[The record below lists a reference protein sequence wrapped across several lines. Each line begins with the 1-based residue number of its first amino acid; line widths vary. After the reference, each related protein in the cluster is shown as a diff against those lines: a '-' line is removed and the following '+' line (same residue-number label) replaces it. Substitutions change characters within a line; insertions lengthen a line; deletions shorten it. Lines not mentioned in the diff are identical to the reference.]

1 VVLVDEPDEIIPPP
15 VYDEDDDRSPARQHK
30 ASISGKKMTGRP
42 PILQSSSTTSLHR
55 QISNVNIGST
65 DSTDPSTAELPQPD
79 AKKLL
84 AQVAEWLH
92 HEKAKRLKT
101 KKSKSRSDKQI
112 ALDEDEGEDVN
123 ESERPSSAS
132 RHEDSDL
139 DLSTL
144 EGILAGYMTA
154 SAGSTPRLLP
164 KSGGLLSRK
173 GSIIA
178 KKFKRNSAVAQSSDT
193 EFFGEDILV
202 PNVEANLD
210 NSKTL
215 SYTGGAADDDT
226 EAGEKAKKKDQKC
239 WDTFKTD
246 ILRLTH
252 TLKLKGWRRIPMEQ
266 GGELEVSRLSGKW
279 DPQLIV
285 HSADQNLQQE
295 PSQMLYTL

>member
-1 VVLVDEPDEIIPPP
+1 VVLVEEPDEIIPPP
-15 VYDEDDDRSPARQHK
+15 VYDEDDDRSPARQYK

-42 PILQSSSTTSLHR
+42 PILQSSSSTSLHR
-55 QISNVNIGST
+55 QLSNVNLGS
-65 DSTDPSTAELPQPD
+65 SENTDPSSAELPQLD

-101 KKSKSRSDKQI
+101 NKSKPRSDKDI
-112 ALDEDEGEDVN
+112 ALDVDEGEDVD
-123 ESERPSSAS
+123 ESQRSSTLS
-132 RHEDSDL
+132 RNDDSDL

-144 EGILAGYMTA
+144 EGILAGYMTS
-154 SAGSTPRLLP
+154 SAGNTPRLLP

-173 GSIIA
+173 GSIA
-178 KKFKRNSAVAQSSDT
+178 KKFKRSSIVAQSSDT
-193 EFFGEDILV
+193 EFLGEDILV
-202 PNVEANLD
+202 PNVEASLD

-215 SYTGGAADDDT
+215 SYSGGAADDDT
-226 EAGEKAKKKDQKC
+226 EAAEKAKKKDQKC

-279 DPQLIV
+279 GPRFIIP
-285 HSADQNLQQE
+285 HANNPCQQE
-295 PSQMLYTL
+295 PSPMPYTL